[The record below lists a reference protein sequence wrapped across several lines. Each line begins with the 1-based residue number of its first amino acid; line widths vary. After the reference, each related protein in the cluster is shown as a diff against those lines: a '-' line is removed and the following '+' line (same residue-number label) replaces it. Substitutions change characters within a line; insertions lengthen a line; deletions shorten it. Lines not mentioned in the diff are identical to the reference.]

1 MRAAR
6 ILVIEDNPIR
16 RRMVRLA
23 LEGRG
28 YEVIEAS
35 GGREAATVLESRP
48 PDLIL
53 QDLLL
58 PDVERADLV
67 RRFRATEAGKEI
79 PILGFSGFHSTAEQE
94 ARTSTSGFSEVLLK
108 PFDADRLIQAVE
120 EHLGDRKVASQPLD
134 GAGRGRRILLVD
146 DDRVQLKLQSIRL
159 RHQGFSVT
167 AVENG
172 QDALDEAQRDPP
184 DAILSDVLL
193 PGLDGF
199 GLCLAVRR
207 DPTLC
212 KVPVVLT
219 SSNYLDEAD
228 RRLGK
233 QVGAD
238 AYVPRT
244 ADFQEV
250 VDALAAALERGPR
263 PEPAEPM
270 TVDDERYAR
279 VVRQLERQVA
289 INANL
294 SLRCSLQAA
303 VLSMLSHLSQALAG
317 REDLEGPL
325 AEVLANLCDLTGLTI
340 ANLHRIGADGQARF
354 SASCPEGAPDLFR
367 GRESLLRGIVD
378 GGRLTALPASVS
390 DQAEHDV
397 LARGGLRSALVVP
410 LAFGDQRYGAITMG
424 STTVDL
430 SGADWPAFAQALGA
444 HVSQAL
450 ALSRLVAPATSA

>member
-1 MRAAR
+1 VKPAR

-16 RRMVRLA
+16 RRMVRVA
-23 LEGRG
+23 LEGKG
-28 YEVIEAS
+28 YEVLEAS
-35 GGREAATVLESRP
+35 GGREAIGLLRDRP

-67 RRFRATEAGKEI
+67 RRFRATEEGREI
-79 PILGFSGFHSTAEQE
+79 PILGFSGFHSTAEVE
-94 ARTSTSGFSEVLLK
+94 AATSSAGFSEVILK
-108 PFDADRLIQAVE
+108 PFDASRLIEAVKQ
-120 EHLGDRKVASQPLD
+120 HLGRRADRTAH
-134 GAGRGRRILLVD
+134 GAGRRILLVD
-146 DDRVQLKLQSIRL
+146 DDRVQLKLQAVRL
-159 RHQGFSVT
+159 RHQGFEVVT
-167 AVENG
+167 SENG
-172 QDALDEAQRDPP
+172 QEALEQAQRDPP

-207 DPTLC
+207 DPRLRAI
-212 KVPVVLT
+212 PLVLT
-219 SSNYLDEAD
+219 SSNYVDEAD

-250 VDALAAALERGPR
+250 IDALVRSLERGSR

-289 INANL
+289 INASL

-303 VLSMLSHLSQALAG
+303 VLSMISHLSQALAG
-317 REDLEGPL
+317 REDLDGPL
-325 AEVLANLCDLTGLTI
+325 AEVLQNLCDLSGLTI
-340 ANLHRIGADGQARF
+340 GNLHRHVEGRIDFR
-354 SASCPEGAPDLFR
+354 ASCPEGAPDLFQ
-367 GRESLLRGIVD
+367 GGEALLRSVID
-378 GGRLTALPASVS
+378 GGRLVALPTNVS
-390 DQAEHDV
+390 DGAEHDV
-397 LARGGLRSALVVP
+397 LARADLRSALVVP
-410 LAFGDQRYGAITMG
+410 LAFGEQRYGAVTMG
-424 STTVDL
+424 SATVDL
-430 SGADWPAFAQALGA
+430 SAADWPAFAQALGA
-444 HVSQAL
+444 HLGQTL
-450 ALSRLVAPATSA
+450 ALGRLVAPVGE

>member
-1 MRAAR
+1 VRPAR

-16 RRMVRLA
+16 RRMVRVA

-28 YEVIEAS
+28 YEVLEAS
-35 GGREAATVLESRP
+35 GGREAAEALESRA

-58 PDVERADLV
+58 PDVERIDLV
-67 RRFRATEAGKEI
+67 RRFRATEAGREI

-94 ARTSTSGFSEVLLK
+94 ARASSAGFSEVLDK

-120 EHLGDRKVASQPLD
+120 EHLGERRSATQPS
-134 GAGRGRRILLVD
+134 AGPGVGRRILLVD
-146 DDRVQLKLQSIRL
+146 DDRVQLKLQAIRL
-159 RHQGFSVT
+159 RHLGFSVET
-167 AVENG
+167 VENG
-172 QDALDEAQRDPP
+172 QEALEEATRNPP

-207 DPTLC
+207 DPVLRR
-212 KVPVVLT
+212 VPLVLT

-250 VDALAAALERGPR
+250 VDALLQSLERGPR
-263 PEPAEPM
+263 PEPTEPM
-270 TVDDERYAR
+270 TVEDERYAR

-303 VLSMLSHLSQALAG
+303 VLSMLSHLTQALAG
-317 REDLEGPL
+317 REDIEGPL
-325 AEVLANLCDLTGLTI
+325 QEMLANLCDLSGLTI
-340 ANLHRIGADGQARF
+340 GNLHRVGPDGKLRF
-354 SASCPEGAPDLFR
+354 STSWPAGAPDVFA
-367 GRESLLRGIVD
+367 GRESLLRSIVD
-378 GGRLTALPASVS
+378 GGRLAALPSSVS
-390 DQAEHDV
+390 DAAEHDV
-397 LARGGLRSALVVP
+397 LARADLRSALVAP
-410 LAFGDQRYGAITMG
+410 LAFGEQRFGAITMG
-424 STTVDL
+424 STSVDL
-430 SGADWPAFAQALGA
+430 SGADWPAFAQTLGA
-444 HVSQAL
+444 HVSQSLAL
-450 ALSRLVAPATSA
+450 ARLVAPTSS